1 MAHQFFIALVVFVDR
16 PGVKCFRIRNVDHNR
31 DSQLATFCP
40 DGINARIVDRYDF
53 PALIFYRKPE
63 RLENLDA
70 ANAHAHSLLQTSSFF
85 LAKVRFID
93 PTEIRRKE
101 YKDPIAGNLS
111 GYLQML
117 FVEIVFRSTIKT
129 HAHPYA

>member
-1 MAHQFFIALVVFVDR
+1 
-16 PGVKCFRIRNVDHNR
+16 
-31 DSQLATFCP
+31 P

-129 HAHPYA
+129 HAHPYARLIHFVQKLDRKSTRLNSSHVKISYAVFC